1 MSNRIRKR
9 ISLNPIIVKL
19 ALLSLVIMSFLLV
32 VWQRTQVLRLGYQL
46 ERMEATKK
54 ELLKENKSLLLEVSS
69 LTSLYRIEKIAT
81 NRLGFKT
88 PDRKNIFI
96 VKKPEDKNQRP
107 LLAKG
112 PQRNRD

>member
-1 MSNRIRKR
+1 MSRRVKR
-9 ISLNPIIVKL
+9 RLNLNPILVKL
-19 ALLSLVIMSFLLV
+19 VLFSLVIMSFLLV

-54 ELLKENKSLLLEVSS
+54 ELVKENKGLLLEVSS
-69 LTSLYRIEKIAT
+69 LTSLDRIENIAT
-81 NRLGFKT
+81 SHLGFKT

-96 VKKPEDKNQRP
+96 VKNPGDKDHRP

-112 PQRNRD
+112 PQRSKG